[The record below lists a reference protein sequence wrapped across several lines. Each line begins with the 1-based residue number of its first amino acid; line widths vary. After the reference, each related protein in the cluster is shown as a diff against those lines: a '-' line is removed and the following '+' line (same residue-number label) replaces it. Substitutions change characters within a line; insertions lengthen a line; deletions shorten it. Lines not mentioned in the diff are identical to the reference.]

1 MSVRDELYIEELHA
15 SVNEL
20 EQELETAHRAN
31 KMLSDE
37 KEKNRQEYIKLYQKL
52 EAIRSLCKKELEH
65 CEIKMLCPKWI
76 PTEDCLPKCRFFGFK
91 KVLEVLGDG

>member
-20 EQELETAHRAN
+20 EQELETTHRAN

-37 KEKNRQEYIKLYQKL
+37 KEKNRQEYIKLYQKI
-52 EAIRSLCKKELEH
+52 EALQNWFEYH
-65 CEIKMLCPKWI
+65 CTRCDAD
-76 PTEDCLPKCRFFGFK
+76 DCFGCTFNHQRGLIGM
-91 KVLEVLGDG
+91 KVDVRGVG

>member
-20 EQELETAHRAN
+20 EQELETTHRAN

-37 KEKNRQEYIKLYQKL
+37 KEKNRQEHIKLYQKL
-52 EAIRSLCKKELEH
+52 EAIRGIIGDPLDFDDPYTGEAKNC
-65 CEIKMLCPKWI
+65 IKI
-76 PTEDCLPKCRFFGFK
+76 
-91 KVLEVLGDG
+91 LEVLDR